1 MGIKLQAGSKFSAGT
16 KLSIPN
22 AGWSM
27 IVGAGLA
34 NNSITGAV
42 DNSGRIYLIKETG
55 EQVLLSVNSGAG
67 DNVGLNGQ
75 LQLATN
81 GDIIAVAHF
90 SNDDQATDAG
100 AVYIFNSTGQLL
112 YTHYDSTPV
121 NHEYF
126 ARTMALSQDGTKIAL
141 RKTKPNYDGI
151 IVLMDIDG
159 SNRVEI
165 NNGPAGTGGLGYQI
179 GFTANKLIVPDI
191 TTGSYSGEVYIY
203 NLDGSLSN
211 TITSPLS
218 GDFKFGTSIAVDHQ
232 GSKFVVN
239 APLANGSEGVLYVYE
254 ETGTLLHTI
263 TSPGSNQLGYNLAY
277 GSGKIVA
284 LDYSS
289 SRDDKVLRIWD
300 EDGSNEISMTKS
312 HPTYDSNAQY
322 GYYNY
327 TVWTGALSIF
337 GNTIAAGAR
346 GAFYRNHPNT
356 YYNISSDPTPGLDVN
371 GAVFLYD
378 LDGTNE
384 RKIVSNDPNMISSTS
399 EYMALFGASIAGYQ
413 QAAPV
418 MPYVAPSYDWT
429 SATQP
434 FNLSNG
440 GGTSTGAVASN
451 STGFAQGHI
460 SGPSEVVIYD
470 TSGNVVHT
478 ISGPDG
484 ASGFGGY
491 RGLLMNETHI
501 LIASYSYATDG
512 LNVGKAW
519 LHDVTTGTLLHSFL
533 PAGYAQNTGVDLAFG
548 SCIGLSEK
556 YAAIGINAYADQP
569 KIHQY
574 DVSTGLLVREI
585 TPHAPVGTNQRWGHG
600 VAISDSYV
608 AAGVPSG
615 SNHGYVEIFDASNG
629 QFLRTINNPQGS
641 SSDYFGTT
649 VKISGDY
656 ICIATP
662 NEDSPTFGSDTGVV
676 YVFNITDGSLLQTI
690 TPTIATTGF
699 GKDISVSGKH
709 LAISDYAHVPGRTTD
724 YAGRAFVYDMTDGS
738 LLYTANNPTPVD
750 YDFMGQSVSISGGSL
765 ISVARNDG
773 QNQAHVWTAPA
784 APATQLPYVAPP
796 APPSAPTPNKILMYS
811 PDNLYNSAINNIRGG
826 LAMSDVDGSNPI
838 TLQTLTPQSSAGGD
852 GKVVSIARSNSEI
865 RIYDQ
870 TTGQLEQ
877 TFNDATV
884 DSAMAAQINETASQ
898 IAIGAG
904 KIFIN
909 AAEYYPNGLGAII
922 VVDLLDRNVPTYV
935 ITPVVS
941 GTYSRIGGYN
951 YGGIRFIEGRIYA
964 GSAPWSASDRGI
976 HGWDVD
982 GSNQSF
988 IPTSFGT
995 HSFVKFGDNWAA
1007 SNGDDGVAI
1016 LSSTGQVLH
1025 SAKVS
1030 AQFGYHL
1037 ETTLSG
1043 KLVVVD
1049 HTQFNSKV
1057 YIYDEGLTNQVVI
1070 SGDQQANDDL
1080 WGDGSVTNRAGM
1092 AVFGNDILVSAK
1104 TADANG
1110 LTNCGAVYR
1119 YNDSGVLQD
1128 IVYGTVNQ
1136 QMLGQRIEVAY

>member
-27 IVGAGLA
+27 IVAAGLA
-34 NNSITGAV
+34 NNSITGAD

-67 DNVGLNGQ
+67 DNVGNNGQ

-121 NHEYF
+121 NHENF

-141 RKTKPNYDGI
+141 RKSKPNYDGI

-165 NNGPAGTGGLGYQI
+165 NNGPSGTGLGYQI
-179 GFTANKLIVPDI
+179 GFTANKLVVNDRA
-191 TTGSYSGEVYIY
+191 TGSYSGEVYIY

-218 GDFKFGTSIAVDHQ
+218 GDFNFGTTFAVDHQ
-232 GSKFVVN
+232 GSKFVVS
-239 APLANGSEGVLYVYE
+239 APFANGSEGVLYVYE

-263 TSPGSNQLGYNLAY
+263 TSPGSSRLGYSLAY

-284 LDYSS
+284 LDYAISNN
-289 SRDDKVLRIWD
+289 DKVLRIWD

-322 GYYNY
+322 GYYDY
-327 TVWTGALSIF
+327 TVWTYGALSIF
-337 GNTIAAGAR
+337 GNTIAAGAN
-346 GAFYRNHPNT
+346 GAYYRNHPNT

-384 RKIVSNDPNMISSTS
+384 RKIVPTDPNIISSTS
-399 EYMALFGASIAGYQ
+399 EFMPRFGASIAGYQ
-413 QAAPV
+413 QA
-418 MPYVAPSYDWT
+418 S
-429 SATQP
+429 
-434 FNLSNG
+434 
-440 GGTSTGAVASN
+440 
-451 STGFAQGHI
+451 
-460 SGPSEVVIYD
+460 
-470 TSGNVVHT
+470 
-478 ISGPDG
+478 
-484 ASGFGGY
+484 
-491 RGLLMNETHI
+491 
-501 LIASYSYATDG
+501 
-512 LNVGKAW
+512 
-519 LHDVTTGTLLHSFL
+519 
-533 PAGYAQNTGVDLAFG
+533 
-548 SCIGLSEK
+548 
-556 YAAIGINAYADQP
+556 
-569 KIHQY
+569 
-574 DVSTGLLVREI
+574 
-585 TPHAPVGTNQRWGHG
+585 
-600 VAISDSYV
+600 
-608 AAGVPSG
+608 
-615 SNHGYVEIFDASNG
+615 
-629 QFLRTINNPQGS
+629 
-641 SSDYFGTT
+641 
-649 VKISGDY
+649 
-656 ICIATP
+656 
-662 NEDSPTFGSDTGVV
+662 
-676 YVFNITDGSLLQTI
+676 
-690 TPTIATTGF
+690 
-699 GKDISVSGKH
+699 
-709 LAISDYAHVPGRTTD
+709 
-724 YAGRAFVYDMTDGS
+724 
-738 LLYTANNPTPVD
+738 
-750 YDFMGQSVSISGGSL
+750 
-765 ISVARNDG
+765 
-773 QNQAHVWTAPA
+773 PA

-796 APPSAPTPNKILMYS
+796 SAPSAPSAPTPNKILMYS
-811 PDNLYNSAINNIRGG
+811 PDNMYNSAINNIRGG
-826 LAMSDVDGSNPI
+826 LAMSDFDGSNPI